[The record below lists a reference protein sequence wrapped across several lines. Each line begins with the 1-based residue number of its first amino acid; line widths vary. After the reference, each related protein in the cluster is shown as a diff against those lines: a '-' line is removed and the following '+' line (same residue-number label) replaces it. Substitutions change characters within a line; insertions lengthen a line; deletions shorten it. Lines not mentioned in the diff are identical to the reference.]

1 MNKKKKL
8 DQDHKWGYL
17 MIAPTILGLII
28 LNVYPF
34 IDTIILSFS
43 SKKVFGGMEFVGLK
57 NYIKMFSST
66 EFWRATWNTLL
77 FLYSDCAG
85 RCSSGVGCCSA
96 FEF

>member
-77 FLYSDCAG
+77 FCILNYNC
-85 RCSSGVGCCSA
+85 RLHIT
-96 FEF
+96 